1 MASASPA
8 PVRLMLELAPGSSPI
23 AGAVGVE
30 GAEPRPFSGWID
42 LIAALQEAAVVDGAE
57 RDRP

>member
-1 MASASPA
+1 
-8 PVRLMLELAPGSSPI
+8 MLELAPGSSPI

-30 GAEPRPFSGWID
+30 GEEPRPFSGWID
-42 LIAALQEAAVVDGAE
+42 LIAALQEAAVADDAE